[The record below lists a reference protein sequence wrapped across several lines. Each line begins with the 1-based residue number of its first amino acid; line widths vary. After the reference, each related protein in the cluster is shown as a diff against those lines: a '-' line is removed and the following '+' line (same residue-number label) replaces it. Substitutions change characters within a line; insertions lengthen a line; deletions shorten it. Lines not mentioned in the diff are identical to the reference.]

1 MTVLVPMEEE
11 AFAAFVATS
20 VTGYADD
27 NVAAGRWTAD
37 EALDLSRAEFARLLP
52 QGRSTPNNHLYEI
65 RDHAGGKT
73 VGFLWFATISRG
85 NTKVAYVY
93 QLEVHPEFRR
103 RGHARAAFE
112 AMESLAA
119 AMGLSSIGLH
129 VFGHA
134 PGAQALYSSLGYQ
147 VTGINMQ
154 KRLPVTGTRH
164 DA

>member
-1 MTVLVPMEEE
+1 MTTLAPMGEEGCATFVE
-11 AFAAFVATS
+11 AS
-20 VTGYADD
+20 VTGYAND
-27 NVAAGRWTAD
+27 NVAAGRWT
-37 EALDLSRAEFARLLP
+37 
-52 QGRSTPNNHLYEI
+52 
-65 RDHAGGKT
+65 
-73 VGFLWFATISRG
+73 VGFLWFATLSRG
-85 NTKVAYVY
+85 NTKAAYVY

-112 AMESLAA
+112 AMEAIVVT
-119 AMGLSSIGLH
+119 MGLATIGLH

-154 KRLPVTGTRH
+154 KRLPVTGTRD

>member
-1 MTVLVPMEEE
+1 MTMLAPMSEEV
-11 AFAAFVATS
+11 FAAFVAMS
-20 VTGYADD
+20 VKGYADD

-37 EALDLSRAEFARLLP
+37 EALALSRAEFSRLLP
-52 QGRSTPNNHLYEI
+52 QGLATPDHHLYEI
-65 RDHAGGKT
+65 RDEAGGT
-73 VGFLWFATISRG
+73 PVGFLWFATVTRG

-93 QLEVHPEFRR
+93 QLEVHREFRR
-103 RGHARAAFE
+103 RGHARAAFL

-134 PGAQALYSSLGYQ
+134 TGAQALYSSLGYQ

-154 KRLPVTGTRH
+154 KRLPVTGTRR

>member
-1 MTVLVPMEEE
+1 MTALVPMEEV
-11 AFAAFVATS
+11 AFAAFVETS

-37 EALDLSRAEFARLLP
+37 EALDLSRTEFARLLP
-52 QGRSTPNNHLYEI
+52 QGLSTPNNHLYEI
-65 RDHAGGKT
+65 RDHAGGRT

-112 AMESLAA
+112 AMEALAK

-134 PGAQALYSSLGYQ
+134 PGAQALYSSLGYR

>member
-1 MTVLVPMEEE
+1 MTTLVPMGEE

-20 VTGYADD
+20 VAGYADD

-37 EALDLSRAEFARLLP
+37 EALDIARAEFDRLLP
-52 QGRSTPNNHLYEI
+52 QGRATPNNHLYEI
-65 RDHAGGKT
+65 RDDTGDRT

-85 NTKVAYVY
+85 SSKTAYVY
-93 QLEVHPEFRR
+93 QIEVHPEYRR
-103 RGHARAAFE
+103 LGHARAAFE

>member
-1 MTVLVPMEEE
+1 MTTLAPMGEE
-11 AFAAFVATS
+11 AFAAFVETS

-27 NVAAGRWTAD
+27 NVAAGRWMAD

-52 QGRSTPNNHLYEI
+52 QGLATPNNHLFEI
-65 RDHAGGKT
+65 REETGGRS
-73 VGFLWFATISRG
+73 VGFLWFATVSRG
-85 NTKVAYVY
+85 NTKAAYVY
-93 QLEVHPEFRR
+93 QLEVHSEFRR

-112 AMESLAA
+112 AMESLCT

-134 PGAQALYSSLGYQ
+134 PGAQSLYSSLGYR

-154 KRLPVTGTRH
+154 KRLPTPGARH

>member
-1 MTVLVPMEEE
+1 MTTLVSMGVE
-11 AFAAFVATS
+11 AFAAFVDAA
-20 VTGYADD
+20 VAGYADD

-52 QGRSTPNNHLYEI
+52 QGLATPDNHLYEI
-65 RDHAGGKT
+65 RDDVGGRT
-73 VGFLWFATISRG
+73 VGFLWFATVSRG
-85 NTKVAYVY
+85 NTKAAYVY

-103 RGHARAAFE
+103 RGHARAAFQS
-112 AMESLAA
+112 MESLAA

-134 PGAQALYSSLGYQ
+134 PEAQALYSSLGYR

-154 KRLPVTGTRH
+154 KRITTTGARN

>member
-1 MTVLVPMEEE
+1 MTQLVPMGEEG
-11 AFAAFVATS
+11 FASFIETS

-37 EALDLSRAEFARLLP
+37 QALGLSRAEFVRLLP
-52 QGRSTPNNHLYEI
+52 QGLATPNNHLYEI
-65 RDHAGGKT
+65 RDETGGRT
-73 VGFLWFATISRG
+73 VGFLWFATTVRG
-85 NTKVAYVY
+85 NAKAAYVY

-103 RGHARAAFE
+103 RGHARAAFQ
-112 AMESLAA
+112 AMESMAV

-134 PGAQALYSSLGYQ
+134 PGAQALYGSLGYQ

-154 KRLPVTGTRH
+154 KRLPMSG
-164 DA
+164 A

>member
-1 MTVLVPMEEE
+1 MTTLAPMGDEG
-11 AFAAFVATS
+11 FAAFVETS
-20 VTGYADD
+20 LAGYAED

-52 QGRSTPNNHLYEI
+52 QGLATPSNHLYEI
-65 RDHAGGKT
+65 RDETGGRT
-73 VGFLWFATISRG
+73 VGFLWFATGAHG
-85 NTKVAYVY
+85 NLKSAYVY

-112 AMESLAA
+112 AMEAIVA

-154 KRLPVTGTRH
+154 KRLPATG
-164 DA
+164 A

>member
-1 MTVLVPMEEE
+1 MTTLAPMGEE
-11 AFAAFVATS
+11 AFAAFVETS

-27 NVAAGRWTAD
+27 NVAAGRWMAD

-52 QGRSTPNNHLYEI
+52 RGLATPNNHLYEI
-65 RDHAGGKT
+65 RDQTGDRT
-73 VGFLWFATISRG
+73 VGFLWFATVARG
-85 NTKVAYVY
+85 NTNVAYVY

-112 AMESLAA
+112 AMESLAV

-134 PGAQALYSSLGYQ
+134 PGAQALYSSLGYH

-154 KRLPVTGTRH
+154 KRLPVTGARH

>member
-1 MTVLVPMEEE
+1 MSEEG
-11 AFAAFVATS
+11 FAIFIETS

-37 EALDLSRAEFARLLP
+37 EAMGLARAEFVRLLP
-52 QGRSTPNNHLYEI
+52 QGLATPNNRLYEI
-65 RDHAGGKT
+65 RDQEGDRT
-73 VGFLWFATISRG
+73 VGFLWFATMVRG
-85 NTKVAYVY
+85 NARVAYVY

-103 RGHARAAFE
+103 RGHARAAFQ
-112 AMESLAA
+112 AMESIAA

-134 PGAQALYSSLGYQ
+134 AEAQALYGSLGYQ

-154 KRLPVTGTRH
+154 KRLPVSG
-164 DA
+164 A

>member
-1 MTVLVPMEEE
+1 MTTLVSMGEE

-20 VTGYADD
+20 VAGYAAD

-52 QGRSTPNNHLYEI
+52 QGRATPDNHLYEI
-65 RDHAGGKT
+65 RDDTCDRT
-73 VGFLWFATISRG
+73 VGYLWFATFSRG
-85 NTKVAYVY
+85 SGKTAYVF
-93 QLEVHPEFRR
+93 QIEVHPEFRR
-103 RGHARAAFE
+103 LGHARAAFE
-112 AMESLAA
+112 AMESLAL

-134 PGAQALYSSLGYQ
+134 PGAQALYSSLGYK

-154 KRLPVTGTRH
+154 KRLSATGAGH
-164 DA
+164 VA

>member
-1 MTVLVPMEEE
+1 MGEEV
-11 AFAAFVATS
+11 FAAFVETS
-20 VTGYADD
+20 VTGYAND
-27 NVAAGRWTAD
+27 NVAAGRWTVD

-52 QGRSTPNNHLYEI
+52 QGLATPNNHLYEI
-65 RDHAGGKT
+65 RDDTGDRT
-73 VGFLWFATISRG
+73 VGFLWFATLFRG
-85 NTKVAYVY
+85 NTKAAYVY

-112 AMESLAA
+112 AMEAIVVT
-119 AMGLSSIGLH
+119 MGLATIGLH

-147 VTGINMQ
+147 VTGISMQ
-154 KRLPVTGTRH
+154 KRLPVTGTRD